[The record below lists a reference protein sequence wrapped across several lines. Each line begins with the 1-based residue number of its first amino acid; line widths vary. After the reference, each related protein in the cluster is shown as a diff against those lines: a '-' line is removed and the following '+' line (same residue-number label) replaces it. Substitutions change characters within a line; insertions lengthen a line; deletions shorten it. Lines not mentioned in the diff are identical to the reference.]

1 MSFNHKKMGAIIIK
15 VDKEGN
21 KILSELARK
30 LGGRVIQIDDEQF
43 EDIALGS
50 VMDKIKTGELSDRDL
65 IMKKLSQK

>member
-1 MSFNHKKMGAIIIK
+1 MGAIIIK

>member
-1 MSFNHKKMGAIIIK
+1 MGAIIIK

-30 LGGRVIQIDDEQF
+30 LGGSVILIDDEQF

-50 VMDKIKTGELSDRDL
+50 AMDKIKTGELSDRDS
-65 IMKKLSQK
+65 IMK

>member
-1 MSFNHKKMGAIIIK
+1 MGAIIIK

-50 VMDKIKTGELSDRDL
+50 AMDEIKTGELSDYDS

>member
-1 MSFNHKKMGAIIIK
+1 MKFNYQKMGAIIIK

-50 VMDKIKTGELSDRDL
+50 AMDKIKTGELSDYDS

>member
-1 MSFNHKKMGAIIIK
+1 MGAIIIK

-50 VMDKIKTGELSDRDL
+50 AMDKIKTGELSDRDS

>member
-1 MSFNHKKMGAIIIK
+1 MGAIIIK

-43 EDIALGS
+43 EDIVLGS
-50 VMDKIKTGELSDRDL
+50 MDKIKTGELSDYDS